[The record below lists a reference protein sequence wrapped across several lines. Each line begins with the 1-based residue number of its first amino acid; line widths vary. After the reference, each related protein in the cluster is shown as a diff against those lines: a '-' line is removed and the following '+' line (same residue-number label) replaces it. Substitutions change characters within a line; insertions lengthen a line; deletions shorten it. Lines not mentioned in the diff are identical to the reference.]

1 MTIRTRLALL
11 VVSVVSVPVGVV
23 GLLSYIDS
31 RSLSDREEARFAAFH
46 AVHTW
51 LAGEVAPRWAQVRT
65 LEPPDGH
72 RALVVDSGRAVLVS
86 SVVGV
91 AAGDRVDRG
100 TLAARFPPPE
110 HRILELPI
118 FVEGALVGAA
128 FEVQS
133 RTSPWWLRWRWL
145 LDSGRYGLATLIVIG
160 VAMVWWLAH
169 VLRRSL
175 GDLERASERIAAG
188 DLNFRL
194 NVEGRDEVAAVARSF
209 DHMRRSLIEE
219 RRMLRAERER
229 KRSFLMA
236 VSHDLRT
243 PLTSIKGYLEALQ
256 DGMAPDRGAELRYL
270 RIARDR
276 VDLLATRIA
285 DLNELLRMETGEWR
299 MQRERRNLT
308 EMLGALAVDYREDAL
323 LIGGRFQAAIDLP
336 DNLVVDADWSLFTR
350 VTDNLMENALQY
362 TRSGD
367 RIRLAALQYNG
378 HVEVTVQDSG
388 PGIPADQL
396 AHIFDPFFRG
406 AAERPEPGSGLGLA
420 VARSI
425 VEAHG
430 WQINAAA
437 GNGGGASFTIVIPN
451 RTDSERSASA
461 AG

>member
-1 MTIRTRLALL
+1 MTIRTRLVLL
-11 VVSVVSVPVGVV
+11 VVAVVSVPVGVV

-31 RSLSDREEARFAAFH
+31 RSLSAREEARFAAFH

-51 LAGEVAPRWAQVRT
+51 LAEEVSPSWAQVGT
-65 LEPPDGH
+65 LAPPAGH
-72 RALVVDSGRAVLVS
+72 EAAVVDSASAVLVS
-86 SVVGV
+86 SVAGV
-91 AAGDRVDRG
+91 TAGERVDRG
-100 TLAARFPPPE
+100 MLAARFPPPK
-110 HRILELPI
+110 HRILEFPI

-128 FEVQS
+128 FEVQ
-133 RTSPWWLRWRWL
+133 RRPSPWWLRWRWL

-160 VAMVWWLAH
+160 VALVWWLAH

-175 GDLERASERIAAG
+175 GDLERASQRIAAG
-188 DLNFRL
+188 DLNFEL
-194 NVEGRDEVAAVARSF
+194 HVEGRDEVAAVARSF
-209 DHMRRSLIEE
+209 DRMRRSLIEQ

-256 DGMAPDRGAELRYL
+256 DGLARDRGAELRYL

-276 VDLLATRIA
+276 VDLLETRIA

-299 MQRERRNLT
+299 MQREPRSLT
-308 EMLGALAVDYREDAL
+308 AILGGLAADYREDAL
-323 LIGGRFQAAIDLP
+323 LLGRRFEVGFDLP
-336 DNLVVDADWSLFTR
+336 DQLVVDADWSLFTR

-362 TRSGD
+362 TRNGD
-367 RIRLAALQYNG
+367 RIRFAALQHNG
-378 HVEVTVQDSG
+378 QIEVAVEDSG
-388 PGIPADQL
+388 PGIPAEQL

-406 AAERPEPGSGLGLA
+406 AADRPGPGSGLGLA

-430 WQINAAA
+430 WQIGAAA
-437 GNGGGASFTIVIPN
+437 GNGGGACFTIHIPTTGQ
-451 RTDSERSASA
+451 RPPA
-461 AG
+461 